1 MATPYLRLGTR
12 GSPLALVQ
20 AHEAQARLA
29 AAAGIDAGDI
39 EIVVIRTSGDLIVD
53 RPLSEAGGK
62 GLFTKEL
69 DEALIAGAIDC
80 AVHSAKDLPTC
91 LPDALCIAG
100 YMAREDV
107 RDALICASGASL
119 AALAPRARFGSASLR
134 RRAMALRLRPD
145 LEIGL
150 LRGNVETRLRKVET
164 GQFDATI
171 LALAGLKRL
180 GFESRAAAVLSTDE
194 FLPAVGQGAIALV
207 GRDGDSRVGKALA
220 PILDAATG
228 FALAAE
234 RAFLDVLDGSC
245 RTPIGGHARLVEDR
259 LAFRGLV
266 LSPDGRD
273 AVEIASEGPCETA
286 EKLGA
291 EAGREIKTRALAI
304 MAAA

>member
-1 MATPYLRLGTR
+1 
-12 GSPLALVQ
+12 
-20 AHEAQARLA
+20 
-29 AAAGIDAGDI
+29 
-39 EIVVIRTSGDLIVD
+39 
-53 RPLSEAGGK
+53 
-62 GLFTKEL
+62 
-69 DEALIAGAIDC
+69 
-80 AVHSAKDLPTC
+80 
-91 LPDALCIAG
+91 
-100 YMAREDV
+100 
-107 RDALICASGASL
+107 
-119 AALAPRARFGSASLR
+119 
-134 RRAMALRLRPD
+134 
-145 LEIGL
+145 
-150 LRGNVETRLRKVET
+150 VET

-304 MAAA
+304 MAEA

>member
-1 MATPYLRLGTR
+1 MATPYLKIGTR

-29 AAAGIDAGDI
+29 SAAGIDPGDI
-39 EIVVIRTSGDLIVD
+39 EIVVIRTSGDLIAD

-69 DEALIAGAIDC
+69 DEALIAGAVDF

-119 AALAPRARFGSASLR
+119 AALPPRARFGSASLR

-145 LEIGL
+145 LEVGL
-150 LRGNVETRLRKVET
+150 LRGNVETRLRKVEA
-164 GQFDATI
+164 GQFEATI

-180 GFESRAAAVLSTDE
+180 RLESRAAAILSTDE
-194 FLPAVGQGAIALV
+194 FLPAVGQGAIALAA
-207 GRDGDSRVGKALA
+207 RVADRRVADALT
-220 PILDAATG
+220 PILDAPTG
-228 FALAAE
+228 SALAAE

-245 RTPIGGHARLVEDR
+245 RTPIGGHARLVDGR

-266 LSPDGRD
+266 LSPDGRN
-273 AVEIASEGPCETA
+273 AVEIAAEGPCEAA

-291 EAGREIKTRALAI
+291 EAGRAIKTRALAI
-304 MAAA
+304 MAEA